1 MTEQDSS
8 NNNDLNT
15 EPTGSV
21 TSQLIAISGWL
32 LQICLFAVAM
42 VFRYSGEPGGWA
54 MEHALAEGPVSWR
67 PAEFDWPGL
76 PLALIVLVLSIWALF
91 RNRNTDA
98 RAADIGRIGSLL
110 CLSVYAI
117 SNGSAEGL
125 FATVLAIWLCSII
138 SARFLT
144 NTSHEYYTAAAAA
157 ILLIACLASAYMHV
171 QHGCS
176 WMEGALIIISAAFG
190 AFSTGM
196 QPSSTRSARL
206 ALPAWFTLILLSAWL
221 SGKTTQPSMRV
232 LVMLELSAAFIAA
245 RHCLLARQQS
255 DIQDIVTPPDDVI
268 EPGPGEK

>member
-1 MTEQDSS
+1 MTKLDSADHTDC
-8 NNNDLNT
+8 NGET
-15 EPTGSV
+15 IGSV
-21 TSQLIAISGWL
+21 TSQLVAISGWL

-54 MEHALAEGPVSWR
+54 MEYALAEGPVSWR

-76 PLALIVLVLSIWALF
+76 PLALSVLVLSVWAIF

-98 RAADIGRIGSLL
+98 RAADIGRIGSLF
-110 CLSVYAI
+110 CLSVYAL

-144 NTSHEYYTAAAAA
+144 NTSHESYTAAAAV

-176 WMEGALIIISAAFG
+176 WMEGVLIILSAIFG
-190 AFSTGM
+190 ALSTGT

-206 ALPAWFTLILLSAWL
+206 ALPAWFTLILLTAWL
-221 SGKTTQPSMRV
+221 SGKTAQPSMRV
-232 LVMLELSAAFIAA
+232 LVILELSATFIAA
-245 RHCLLARQQS
+245 RHYLLARQQS
-255 DIQDIVTPPDDVI
+255 DIQDITTPPDCACS
-268 EPGPGEK
+268 